1 MSWSLGYQVVLSKS
15 RTCLLSA
22 AFLTSRKP
30 KPPCFSQS
38 VTRSSG
44 NFCIPQVK
52 PHLFCT
58 AGCTA
63 RVVTSLGKGQGQDRA
78 CSGLPRE
85 FCSPG
90 RGQSCLGGLLQE
102 QLWCTELGCSQWDHL
117 SLMHRAR

>member
-1 MSWSLGYQVVLSKS
+1 MSWSLGYKVVLSKS

-58 AGCTA
+58 AGMLWVHSKG
-63 RVVTSLGKGQGQDRA
+63 RVQPGEGPGPGQGTLRA
-78 CSGLPRE
+78 PQGILLPGERAE
-85 FCSPG
+85 LPG
-90 RGQSCLGGLLQE
+90 GAPAGAALV
-102 QLWCTELGCSQWDHL
+102 H
-117 SLMHRAR
+117 